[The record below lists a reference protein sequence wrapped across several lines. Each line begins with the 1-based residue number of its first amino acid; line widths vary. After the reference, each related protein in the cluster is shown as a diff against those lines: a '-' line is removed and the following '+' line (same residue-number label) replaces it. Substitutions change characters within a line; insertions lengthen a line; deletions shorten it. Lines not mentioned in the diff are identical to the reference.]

1 MSIIAGVTPVS
12 EPTAG
17 PGRSAALLKAGI
29 QAETQ
34 VGPQAGNPSAAKLGL
49 GLLIALVVGSIL
61 GSGIFGLPQ
70 NMAAGA
76 GAGAIL
82 IGWAITGVGMLMLAF
97 TYQMLALRKPALD
110 NGVYAYARALSG
122 EYVGFNAAWGYWVSA
137 WIGNVGYLVAAF
149 SALGY
154 FYPAFG
160 EGNTLAAV
168 LGASVVVWVV
178 HAMVLRGIQGAAV
191 LNAVVTLAK
200 VVPLLLFIVLV
211 AMTFQVTTL
220 QLDFWGAPEL
230 GSVLDQVRSTM
241 LVTVWVFIGIE
252 GASVY
257 SARAAN
263 RADVGRA
270 TVIGFLV
277 CLGLLMG
284 VSVLSLGIAAQ
295 PELAAMKNPSMA
307 PVLERVVGTWGAV
320 LVYLGLIVS
329 VGGGFLAWT
338 LLAAESLFTPAG
350 GGRSPNTPGAAGGA
364 ANTPGAAGGSAN
376 TPDSAGVMPKWLGT
390 QNAKGVP
397 ANALWLTNGMVQL
410 FLILTLW
417 SKASYLALISLS
429 TAMILIPYL
438 FSASYGLKLAWT
450 GEGQATGARVARGA
464 IGFTALAAIY
474 CVWLLYA
481 AGFKYLLLSALLY
494 APGAVVYL
502 WAKKEHSQ
510 RPFTGRE
517 WVILAGLVLLAAVS
531 AGMLATGRLSL

>member
-1 MSIIAGVTPVS
+1 MSTQAISSPLPQSTGSTARPALAG
-12 EPTAG
+12 
-17 PGRSAALLKAGI
+17 
-29 QAETQ
+29 
-34 VGPQAGNPSAAKLGL
+34 KLGL
-49 GLLIALVVGSIL
+49 GLLVALVVGSIV

-76 GAGAIL
+76 GAGAIV
-82 IGWAITGVGMLMLAF
+82 IGWAITGVGMLMLAL

-160 EGNTLAAV
+160 EGNTPAAV

-178 HAMVLRGIQGAAV
+178 HALVLRGIQGAAV

-200 VVPLLLFIVLV
+200 VVPLLLFIALV
-211 AMTFQVTTL
+211 AMAFQVSTFR
-220 QLDFWGAPEL
+220 LDFWGSPAL

-257 SARAAN
+257 SARAA
-263 RADVGRA
+263 RREDVGRA
-270 TVIGFLV
+270 TVIGFVLCLV
-277 CLGLLMG
+277 LLMG
-284 VSVLSLGIAAQ
+284 VSLLSLGIFTQ
-295 PELAAMKNPSMA
+295 PELAGLKNPSMA
-307 PVLERVVGTWGAV
+307 PVLEKVVGSWGAM
-320 LVYLGLIVS
+320 LIYAGLIVS

-350 GGRSPNTPGAAGGA
+350 GG
-364 ANTPGAAGGSAN
+364 
-376 TPDSAGVMPKWLGT
+376 VMPAWLGR
-390 QNAKGVP
+390 QNDKGVP
-397 ANALWLTNGMVQL
+397 AHALWLTNGMVQL
-410 FLILTLW
+410 FLVLTLW

-438 FSASYGLKLAWT
+438 FSAAYGLKLAWT
-450 GEGQATGARVARGA
+450 GEGASPEPGGQTRRAVPIA
-464 IGFTALAAIY
+464 ALAAVY
-474 CVWLLYA
+474 CLWLLYA
-481 AGFKYLLLSALLY
+481 AGLKYLLLSALLY
-494 APGAVVYL
+494 APGAAIYL
-502 WAKKEHSQ
+502 LAKRQ
-510 RPFTGRE
+510 RAQRAFTGAE
-517 WVILAGLVLLAAVS
+517 MLILAALLVLAAASAYLLAS
-531 AGMLATGRLSL
+531 GKLSL